1 METIKG
7 KFKIMFVT
15 LGLLILIGC
24 ASIENEVDD
33 AEQGNRTIENENEDE
48 SLNYKSIEDYEKAQ
62 QIEGRIIEFYE
73 AGDYDTLIFYYKQM
87 FILTVNKIKP
97 TRKTLEVL
105 NELAK
110 DMIEKSDD
118 YSLVSSYI
126 YSDLLN
132 EDVLA
137 LYKSK
142 FSKEIAR
149 SEKENAEWEKK
160 QEQAEA
166 ERKAEYEVKRK
177 EYAAEREKYE
187 RSQQGVRIGMTQEEV
202 LLSNWGKPL
211 DINKTTNAYGTSEQ
225 WVYRD
230 FNYLYFE
237 DGILTTIQN

>member
-1 METIKG
+1 MGTIKG

-33 AEQGNRTIENENEDE
+33 SEQANRTIENEDE
-48 SLNYKSIEDYEKAQ
+48 SLNYKSIEDYDKAQ

-87 FILTVNKIKP
+87 FIQTVNKIKP

-110 DMIEKSDD
+110 EMIEKSDD

-126 YSDLLN
+126 YSDILN

-149 SEKENAEWEKK
+149 SEKENAEWKK
-160 QEQAEA
+160 QQEQAEA
-166 ERKAEYEVKRK
+166 ERKAEY
-177 EYAAEREKYE
+177 AAKREKYE

-202 LLSNWGKPL
+202 LLSNWGEPL

-230 FNYLYFE
+230 YNYLYFE